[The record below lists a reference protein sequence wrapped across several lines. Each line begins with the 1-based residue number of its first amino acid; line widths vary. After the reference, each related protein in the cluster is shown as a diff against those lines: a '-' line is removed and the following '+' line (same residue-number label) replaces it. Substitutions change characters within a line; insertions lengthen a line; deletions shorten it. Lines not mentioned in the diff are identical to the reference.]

1 MMRVPRWIIAILV
14 LASSSLLHTADRGL
28 DPSYTLSLP
37 DKEREMPNALDVNN
51 WAWSYWSGRYL
62 ITHNLRAAPN
72 LPVLALFDSSGA
84 QVRNGTVWFSSA
96 AKVSVRGVTVDDRG
110 AIFVSGA
117 ARSYDGALAD
127 FIAQLNPEG
136 QVSDVVRTNPYLG
149 LHLCTTA
156 PGSVWAL
163 GYDRDARRNGSP
175 NLMLR
180 QFDLS
185 KGEVRSTL
193 DMNSVSESAAPLNTE
208 KMSLFCN
215 AHTVGAFLDLGNG
228 SYEWIELNVNDFR
241 LSTWRLPILREGGEV
256 NGVAMTSDGHV
267 YATVHNYSGHEP
279 VAALFVLRKQEQ
291 GRATWTPVKGT
302 FGNLTSKTVAISRL
316 IGHEN
321 DELVYT
327 AELPQGTVVRW
338 SHVRVEGTE
347 STN

>member
-1 MMRVPRWIIAILV
+1 M
-14 LASSSLLHTADRGL
+14 
-28 DPSYTLSLP
+28 
-37 DKEREMPNALDVNN
+37 
-51 WAWSYWSGRYL
+51 
-62 ITHNLRAAPN
+62 
-72 LPVLALFDSSGA
+72 LALFDSSGA

-96 AKVSVRGVTVDDRG
+96 AKISVRGVTVDDRG

-117 ARSYDGALAD
+117 ARSNDGALAD

-136 QVSDVVRTNPYLG
+136 QVSDVVRTDPYLG

-156 PGSVWAL
+156 PGNVWAL

-193 DMNSVSESAAPLNTE
+193 DMNSVSESATPLNTE

-228 SYEWIELNVNDFR
+228 PCEWIELNINDFR
-241 LSTWRLPILREGGEV
+241 LSMWRLPTLREGGEV
-256 NGVAMTSDGHV
+256 NGAAMTSDGHL
-267 YATVHNYSGHEP
+267 YATVHNYSSHEP
-279 VAALFVLRKQEQ
+279 FAALSVLRKQEQ
-291 GRATWTPVKGT
+291 GRATWTPVEGT
-302 FGNLTSKTVAISRL
+302 FGKLTSKTVAISRL
-316 IGHEN
+316 IGNESN
-321 DELVYT
+321 ELIYT
-327 AELPQGTVVRW
+327 AELPHSTVIRW
-338 SHVRVEGTE
+338 AHVRVEGTE

>member
-1 MMRVPRWIIAILV
+1 MTQVPRWIVGVLV

-28 DPSYTLSLP
+28 DPSYTLSAP
-37 DKEREMPNALDVNN
+37 DRETQMPNALDVDN
-51 WAWSYWSGRYL
+51 WAWNHWTGRYL

-84 QVRNGTVWFSSA
+84 RVRSGTVWFSSA
-96 AKVSVRGVTVDDRG
+96 AKVSVRGVTVDNG
-110 AIFVSGA
+110 GTIFVSGA
-117 ARSYDGALAD
+117 ARSSDGALAD

-149 LHLCTTA
+149 LHLCTVA
-156 PGSVWAL
+156 PGNVWAL

-193 DMNSVSESAAPLNTE
+193 DMNSVSESATPLNTE

-215 AHTVGAFLDLGNG
+215 IHTVGAFFDLGNG
-228 SYEWIELNVNDFR
+228 SYEWIELDVDDFR
-241 LSTWRLPILREGGEV
+241 LSKWRLPNLREGAEV
-256 NGVAMTSDGHV
+256 NGVAMTSNGHL
-267 YATVHNYSGHEP
+267 YASVHNYSSHGP
-279 VAALFVLRKQEQ
+279 FAALFVLRKQEQ
-291 GRATWTPVKGT
+291 GRAIWTPVRGT
-302 FGNLTSKTVAISRL
+302 FEKLTPTTVAISRL
-316 IGHEN
+316 IGNEN
-321 DELVYT
+321 NELIYT
-327 AELPQGTVVRW
+327 TELPQGTVIRW

>member
-1 MMRVPRWIIAILV
+1 
-14 LASSSLLHTADRGL
+14 
-28 DPSYTLSLP
+28 
-37 DKEREMPNALDVNN
+37 MPNALDVNN

-62 ITHNLRAAPN
+62 IAHNLRATPN

-84 QVRNGTVWFSSA
+84 QVRSGIVWFSSA

-117 ARSYDGALAD
+117 ARSNDGALAD

-136 QVSDVVRTNPYLG
+136 QVSDIVRTNPYLG
-149 LHLCTTA
+149 LHLCTSI

-163 GYDRDARRNGSP
+163 GYDRDALSNGSP

-193 DMNSVSESAAPLNTE
+193 DMNSVNESVTPLNTE

-215 AHTVGAFLDLGNG
+215 AHTVGAFLDLGKG
-228 SYEWIELNVNDFR
+228 SYEWIEFNLNDFR
-241 LSTWRLPILREGGEV
+241 LSAWRLPILREGSEV
-256 NGVAMTSDGHV
+256 NGLAMTSDSHL
-267 YATVHNYSGHEP
+267 YATVHNSYSSQEP
-279 VAALFVLRKQEQ
+279 AVALFVLRKQEQ

-302 FGNLTSKTVAISRL
+302 FGKLTSKTVAISRL
-316 IGHEN
+316 IGNEN

-327 AELPQGTVVRW
+327 ADLPQGTVIRW
-338 SHVRVEGTE
+338 SRVRVEGTE